1 MIGIVPNIYRRVLL
15 ATFVLVVLLAG
26 AMTARHGITRTAQD
40 RFQKEDREKERAGQ
54 REKFL
59 FVWAGD
65 QARTNP
71 DFLAVVNF
79 DEDSADYGK
88 VVTTVPLPGPGA
100 TGNGVPERVVRS
112 RPARGASPA
121 YTRCGGAGI

>member
-1 MIGIVPNIYRRVLL
+1 MNRIIFRRAQLLRLGVAFVICLFLSLSFITVHRARTRAVPK
-15 ATFVLVVLLAG
+15 AG
-26 AMTARHGITRTAQD
+26 PSPEQ
-40 RFQKEDREKERAGQ
+40 EDENEKRDQ
-54 REKFL
+54 RDKVL

-65 QARTNP
+65 QARANP

-100 TGNGVPERVVRS
+100 TATNRITWDS
-112 RPARGASPA
+112 RAMDAYSPVA
-121 YTRCGGAGI
+121 AC